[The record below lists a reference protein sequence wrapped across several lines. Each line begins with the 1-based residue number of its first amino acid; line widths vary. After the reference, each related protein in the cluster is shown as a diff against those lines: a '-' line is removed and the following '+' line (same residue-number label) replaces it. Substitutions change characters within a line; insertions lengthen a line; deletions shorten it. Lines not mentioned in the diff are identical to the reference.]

1 MKNLA
6 KSSKF
11 NIQIDFNKC
20 HDSYLYDKK
29 TNREYLDFFGMYAS
43 LPLGYNHSIFRTEEF
58 RNEYL
63 RAGTFKINN
72 CEFTSDETLEFD
84 RMFTEYA
91 GKGVFKYFHYT
102 CTGALAVESAIKTCI
117 EHNDCRAPKVLSF
130 NNSFHGINSY
140 GGFVT
145 SRFPGADA
153 RLEGF
158 PEIFSIKVDCDL
170 NKVEEKLSSENI
182 TCVLVEPIQCSA
194 GDIYYGK
201 RFFKGLRDLC
211 DKYKV
216 PLVFDEIQVGF
227 GGTGKLWYYEH
238 LDITP
243 DIVIFGKKTQLS
255 GIMVKEELGS
265 IFAPGRGIRLEVTWD
280 GDVADMIRC
289 KYIIKAYERCGILY
303 NVIAQSAL
311 LREGLSEIKE
321 IQNLRNCGLIMGFD
335 LESREYRDI
344 IVKNLYN
351 NGLICNRT
359 GEKSIRLRP
368 NLNISRKEVMESLEI
383 FKASFARGIAQA

>member
-1 MKNLA
+1 MRNIA
-6 KSSKF
+6 RSSKS
-11 NIQIDFNKC
+11 NIQIDFEKSHN
-20 HDSYLYDKK
+20 SYLYDKI

-43 LPLGYNHSIFRTEEF
+43 LPLGYNHPIFQTDEF
-58 RNEYL
+58 KKEYL
-63 RAGTFKINN
+63 RTSSFKVNN
-72 CEFTSDETLEFD
+72 CEFTSNETLEFD

-91 GKGVFKYFHYT
+91 GKGIFKHLHYT

-117 EHNDCRAPKVLSF
+117 EHSNCRRPRILSF

-140 GGFVT
+140 GGFIT
-145 SRFPGADA
+145 SRFAGADA
-153 RLEGF
+153 RLNGF

-170 NKVEEKLSSENI
+170 NEVEEKLSSEHV

-194 GDIYYGK
+194 GDIHHEK
-201 RFFKGLRDLC
+201 QFFRGLRDLC

-238 LDITP
+238 LDIIP
-243 DIVIFGKKTQLS
+243 DVVIFGKKTQLS

-265 IFAPGRGIRLEVTWD
+265 IFAPGKSIRLEVTWD

-289 KYIIKAYERCGILY
+289 KYIIKAYERYGILY

-321 IQNLRNCGLIMGFD
+321 IQNLRNCGLIMGFG

-344 IVKNLYN
+344 IVKNLHN

-368 NLNISRKEVMESLEI
+368 NLNISRKEIMESLEI
-383 FKASFARGIAQA
+383 FKASFTGGITQA